1 MGAIIGEVILGYNN
15 SENFKKI
22 LSLSTISILMKEDLI
37 IAIDG
42 YSSTGKSSMSK
53 IIAKNL
59 GYTHIDSG
67 AMYRAVTLYAF
78 QNNYIQNQ
86 QIDVNSLV
94 ERLNEIKIEFKKDE
108 STQKNNTYLNGQNV
122 EAESRSIEIS
132 KMVSPISEIPAI
144 RDYCVALQQQMGE
157 NGGIVMDGRDIGTT
171 VFPNADIKIFVT
183 ASPEVRAQRR
193 FLEYQQQGKN
203 ISMDE
208 VLKNVNERDYIDSHR
223 AYSPLRKAD
232 DAIEVDNSNMNLE
245 ETVNRVMEIIESKK

>member
-1 MGAIIGEVILGYNN
+1 
-15 SENFKKI
+15 
-22 LSLSTISILMKEDLI
+22 MKENLI

-53 IIAKNL
+53 IIARNL

-78 QNNYIQNQ
+78 QHQYIVDNK
-86 QIDVNSLV
+86 IDEQALITHLSD
-94 ERLNEIKIEFKKDE
+94 IKIEFQQDPT
-108 STQKNNTYLNGQNV
+108 TQKNLTFLNGENV
-122 EAESRSIEIS
+122 EADIRTMEVS
-132 KMVSPISEIPAI
+132 KMVSPISEIPAV

-157 NGGIVMDGRDIGTT
+157 KGGIVMDGRDIGTT
-171 VFPNADIKIFVT
+171 VFPNADIKIFIT
-183 ASPEVRAQRR
+183 ASPEVRARRR

-203 ISMDE
+203 IPLDE

-245 ETVNRVMEIIESKK
+245 ETVNKVMEIINSKK

>member
-1 MGAIIGEVILGYNN
+1 
-15 SENFKKI
+15 
-22 LSLSTISILMKEDLI
+22 MKENLI

-78 QNNYIQNQ
+78 QHQYIVDNK
-86 QIDVNSLV
+86 IDEQALITHLSD
-94 ERLNEIKIEFKKDE
+94 IKIEFQQDPT
-108 STQKNNTYLNGQNV
+108 TQKNLTFLNGENV
-122 EAESRSIEIS
+122 EADIRTMEVS
-132 KMVSPISEIPAI
+132 KMVSPISEIPAV

-157 NGGIVMDGRDIGTT
+157 KGGIVMDGRDIGTT
-171 VFPNADIKIFVT
+171 VFPNADIKIFIT
-183 ASPEVRAQRR
+183 ASPEVRARRR

-203 ISMDE
+203 IPLDE

-245 ETVNRVMEIIESKK
+245 ETVNKVMEIINSKK

>member
-1 MGAIIGEVILGYNN
+1 
-15 SENFKKI
+15 
-22 LSLSTISILMKEDLI
+22 MKENLI

-78 QNNYIQNQ
+78 KHQYIVDNK
-86 QIDVNSLV
+86 IDEHALIINLSD
-94 ERLNEIKIEFKKDE
+94 IKIEFKQDLI
-108 STQKNNTYLNGQNV
+108 TQKNLTFLNGENV
-122 EAESRSIEIS
+122 EADIRTMEVS
-132 KMVSPISEIPAI
+132 KMVSPISEIPAV

-157 NGGIVMDGRDIGTT
+157 KGGIVMDGRDIGTT

-203 ISMDE
+203 IPLDE

-223 AYSPLRKAD
+223 EYSPLRKAD

-245 ETVNRVMEIIESKK
+245 ETVNKVMEIINSKK

>member
-1 MGAIIGEVILGYNN
+1 
-15 SENFKKI
+15 
-22 LSLSTISILMKEDLI
+22 MKENLI

-78 QNNYIQNQ
+78 QHQYIVDNKIDEQALINNLS
-86 QIDVNSLV
+86 D
-94 ERLNEIKIEFKKDE
+94 IKIEFQQDPT
-108 STQKNNTYLNGQNV
+108 TQKNLTLLNGENV
-122 EAESRSIEIS
+122 EADIRTMEVS
-132 KMVSPISEIPAI
+132 KMVSPISEIPAV

-157 NGGIVMDGRDIGTT
+157 KGGIVMDGRDIGTT
-171 VFPNADIKIFVT
+171 VFPNADIKIFIT
-183 ASPEVRAQRR
+183 ASPEVRARRR

-203 ISMDE
+203 IPLDE

-245 ETVNRVMEIIESKK
+245 ETVNKVMEIINSKK

>member
-1 MGAIIGEVILGYNN
+1 
-15 SENFKKI
+15 
-22 LSLSTISILMKEDLI
+22 MKENLI

-78 QNNYIQNQ
+78 QHQYIVDNK
-86 QIDVNSLV
+86 IDEQALITHLSD
-94 ERLNEIKIEFKKDE
+94 IKIEFQQDPT
-108 STQKNNTYLNGQNV
+108 TQKNLTFLNGENV
-122 EAESRSIEIS
+122 EADIRTMQIS
-132 KMVSPISEIPAI
+132 KMVSPISEIPTV

-157 NGGIVMDGRDIGTT
+157 KGGIVMDGRDIGTT
-171 VFPNADIKIFVT
+171 VFPHADIKIFVT

-203 ISMDE
+203 IPLDE

-245 ETVNRVMEIIESKK
+245 ETVNKVMEIINSKK

>member
-1 MGAIIGEVILGYNN
+1 
-15 SENFKKI
+15 
-22 LSLSTISILMKEDLI
+22 MKENLI

-78 QNNYIQNQ
+78 QHQYIVDNK
-86 QIDVNSLV
+86 IDEQALITNLSD
-94 ERLNEIKIEFKKDE
+94 IKIEFKQDLR
-108 STQKNNTYLNGQNV
+108 TQKNLTFLNGENV
-122 EAESRSIEIS
+122 EADIRTMKVS
-132 KMVSPISEIPAI
+132 KMVSPISEIPTV

-157 NGGIVMDGRDIGTT
+157 KGGIVMDGRDIGTT

-203 ISMDE
+203 IPLDE

-232 DAIEVDNSNMNLE
+232 DAIEVDNSKMNLE
-245 ETVNRVMEIIESKK
+245 ETVNKVMEIINSKK

>member
-1 MGAIIGEVILGYNN
+1 
-15 SENFKKI
+15 
-22 LSLSTISILMKEDLI
+22 MKENLI

-78 QNNYIQNQ
+78 QHQYIVDNK
-86 QIDVNSLV
+86 IDEQALITNLSD
-94 ERLNEIKIEFKKDE
+94 IKIEFQQDPT
-108 STQKNNTYLNGQNV
+108 TQKNLTFLNGENV
-122 EAESRSIEIS
+122 ESDIRTMEVS
-132 KMVSPISEIPAI
+132 KMVSPISEIPAV

-157 NGGIVMDGRDIGTT
+157 KGGIVMDGRDIGTT

-203 ISMDE
+203 IPLDE

-245 ETVNRVMEIIESKK
+245 ETVNKVMEIINSKK

>member
-1 MGAIIGEVILGYNN
+1 
-15 SENFKKI
+15 
-22 LSLSTISILMKEDLI
+22 MKENLI

-78 QNNYIQNQ
+78 QHQYIVDNK
-86 QIDVNSLV
+86 IDEQALITNLSD
-94 ERLNEIKIEFKKDE
+94 IKIEFQQDPT
-108 STQKNNTYLNGQNV
+108 TQKNLTFLNGENV
-122 EAESRSIEIS
+122 EADIRTMEVS
-132 KMVSPISEIPAI
+132 KMVSPISEIPAV

-157 NGGIVMDGRDIGTT
+157 KGGIVMDGRDIGTT

-193 FLEYQQQGKN
+193 FLEYQQQGKD
-203 ISMDE
+203 ISLDE

-245 ETVNRVMEIIESKK
+245 ETVNKVMEIINSKK

>member
-1 MGAIIGEVILGYNN
+1 
-15 SENFKKI
+15 
-22 LSLSTISILMKEDLI
+22 MKENLI

-78 QNNYIQNQ
+78 QHQYIVDNK
-86 QIDVNSLV
+86 IDEQALITNLSD
-94 ERLNEIKIEFKKDE
+94 IKIEFQQDPT
-108 STQKNNTYLNGQNV
+108 TQKNLTFLNGENV
-122 EAESRSIEIS
+122 EADIRTMEVS
-132 KMVSPISEIPAI
+132 KMVSPISEIPAV

-157 NGGIVMDGRDIGTT
+157 KGGIVMDGRDIGTT
-171 VFPNADIKIFVT
+171 VFPHADIKIFVT
-183 ASPEVRAQRR
+183 ASPEVRARRR
-193 FLEYQQQGKN
+193 FLEYQQQGKD
-203 ISMDE
+203 ISLDE

-245 ETVNRVMEIIESKK
+245 ETVNKVMEIINSKK

>member
-1 MGAIIGEVILGYNN
+1 
-15 SENFKKI
+15 
-22 LSLSTISILMKEDLI
+22 MKENLI

-78 QNNYIQNQ
+78 QHQYIVDNK
-86 QIDVNSLV
+86 IDEQALITHLSD
-94 ERLNEIKIEFKKDE
+94 IKIEFQQDPT
-108 STQKNNTYLNGQNV
+108 TQKNLTFLNGENV
-122 EAESRSIEIS
+122 EADIRTMEVS
-132 KMVSPISEIPAI
+132 KMVSPISEIPAV

-157 NGGIVMDGRDIGTT
+157 KGGIVMDGRDIGTT
-171 VFPNADIKIFVT
+171 VFPNADIKIFIT
-183 ASPEVRAQRR
+183 ASPEVRARRR

-203 ISMDE
+203 IPLDE

-232 DAIEVDNSNMNLE
+232 DAIEVDNSNMDLE
-245 ETVNRVMEIIESKK
+245 ETVSKVMEIINSKK

>member
-1 MGAIIGEVILGYNN
+1 
-15 SENFKKI
+15 
-22 LSLSTISILMKEDLI
+22 MKENLI

-67 AMYRAVTLYAF
+67 AMYRAVTFYAF
-78 QNNYIQNQ
+78 QHQYIVDNK
-86 QIDVNSLV
+86 IDEKALITNLSD
-94 ERLNEIKIEFKKDE
+94 IKIEFQQDPT
-108 STQKNNTYLNGQNV
+108 TQKNLTFLNGENV
-122 EAESRSIEIS
+122 EADIRTMEVS
-132 KMVSPISEIPAI
+132 KMVSPISEIPAV

-157 NGGIVMDGRDIGTT
+157 KGGIVMDGRDIGTT

-203 ISMDE
+203 IPLDE

-232 DAIEVDNSNMNLE
+232 DAIEVDNSNLNLE
-245 ETVNRVMEIIESKK
+245 ETVNKVMEIINSKK

>member
-1 MGAIIGEVILGYNN
+1 
-15 SENFKKI
+15 
-22 LSLSTISILMKEDLI
+22 MKENLI

-53 IIAKNL
+53 IIAKKL

-78 QNNYIQNQ
+78 QQQYIVDNK
-86 QIDVNSLV
+86 IDEQSLITN
-94 ERLNEIKIEFKKDE
+94 LSNIKIEFKQDAT
-108 STQKNNTYLNGQNV
+108 TQKNFTFLNGENV
-122 EAESRSIEIS
+122 EADIRAMKVS
-132 KMVSPISEIPAI
+132 KMVSPISEIPAV
-144 RDYCVALQQQMGE
+144 RDYCVALQQKMGT

-171 VFPNADIKIFVT
+171 VFPNADIKIFIT

-203 ISMDE
+203 IPLDE

-223 AYSPLRKAD
+223 DYSPLRKAD

-245 ETVNRVMEIIESKK
+245 ETVNKVMEIIESKR

>member
-1 MGAIIGEVILGYNN
+1 
-15 SENFKKI
+15 
-22 LSLSTISILMKEDLI
+22 MKENLI

-78 QNNYIQNQ
+78 QHQYIVDNK
-86 QIDVNSLV
+86 IDEQTLITNLSD
-94 ERLNEIKIEFKKDE
+94 IKIEFKQDLI
-108 STQKNNTYLNGQNV
+108 TQKNLSFLNGENV
-122 EAESRSIEIS
+122 EADIRTMEVS
-132 KMVSPISEIPAI
+132 KMVSPISEISAV
-144 RDYCVALQQQMGE
+144 RDYCVALQQQMGKK
-157 NGGIVMDGRDIGTT
+157 GGIVMDGRDIGTT

-203 ISMDE
+203 ISLDE

-245 ETVNRVMEIIESKK
+245 ETVNKVMEIINSKK

>member
-1 MGAIIGEVILGYNN
+1 
-15 SENFKKI
+15 
-22 LSLSTISILMKEDLI
+22 MKENLI

-78 QNNYIQNQ
+78 QHQYIVDNK
-86 QIDVNSLV
+86 IDEQALITNLSD
-94 ERLNEIKIEFKKDE
+94 IKIEFQQDPT
-108 STQKNNTYLNGQNV
+108 TQKNLTFLNGENV
-122 EAESRSIEIS
+122 EADIRTMEVS
-132 KMVSPISEIPAI
+132 KMVSPISEIPAV

-157 NGGIVMDGRDIGTT
+157 KGGIVMDGRDIGTT
-171 VFPNADIKIFVT
+171 VFPHADIKIFVT
-183 ASPEVRAQRR
+183 ASPEVRARRR

-203 ISMDE
+203 IPLDE

-245 ETVNRVMEIIESKK
+245 ETVNKVMEIINSKK

>member
-1 MGAIIGEVILGYNN
+1 
-15 SENFKKI
+15 
-22 LSLSTISILMKEDLI
+22 MKENLI

-78 QNNYIQNQ
+78 QHQYIVDNK
-86 QIDVNSLV
+86 IDEQALITNLSD
-94 ERLNEIKIEFKKDE
+94 IKIEFQQDPT
-108 STQKNNTYLNGQNV
+108 TQKNLTFLNGENV
-122 EAESRSIEIS
+122 EADIRRMEVS
-132 KMVSPISEIPAI
+132 KMVSPISEIPAV
-144 RDYCVALQQQMGE
+144 RDYCVALQQKMGE
-157 NGGIVMDGRDIGTT
+157 KGGIVMDGRDIGTT
-171 VFPNADIKIFVT
+171 VFPHADIKIFVT
-183 ASPEVRAQRR
+183 ASPEVRARRR

-203 ISMDE
+203 IPLDE

-245 ETVNRVMEIIESKK
+245 ETVNKVMEIINSKK

>member
-1 MGAIIGEVILGYNN
+1 
-15 SENFKKI
+15 
-22 LSLSTISILMKEDLI
+22 MKENLI

-78 QNNYIQNQ
+78 QHQYIVDNK
-86 QIDVNSLV
+86 IDEQALITNLSD
-94 ERLNEIKIEFKKDE
+94 IKIEFQQDPT
-108 STQKNNTYLNGQNV
+108 TQKNLTFLNGENV
-122 EAESRSIEIS
+122 EADIRTMEVS
-132 KMVSPISEIPAI
+132 KMVSPISEIPAV

-157 NGGIVMDGRDIGTT
+157 KGGIVMDGRDIGTT

-203 ISMDE
+203 IPLDE

-245 ETVNRVMEIIESKK
+245 ETVNKVMEIINSKK

>member
-1 MGAIIGEVILGYNN
+1 
-15 SENFKKI
+15 
-22 LSLSTISILMKEDLI
+22 MKENLI

-78 QNNYIQNQ
+78 KHQYIVDNK
-86 QIDVNSLV
+86 IDEHALITNLSD
-94 ERLNEIKIEFKKDE
+94 IKIEFKQDII
-108 STQKNNTYLNGQNV
+108 TQKNLSFLNGENV
-122 EAESRSIEIS
+122 EADIRTMEVS
-132 KMVSPISEIPAI
+132 KMVSPISEIPAV
-144 RDYCVALQQQMGE
+144 RDYCVSLQQQMGKK
-157 NGGIVMDGRDIGTT
+157 GGIVMDGRDIGTT

-183 ASPEVRAQRR
+183 ASPEVRARRR

-203 ISMDE
+203 IPLDE

-245 ETVNRVMEIIESKK
+245 ETVNKVMEIINSKK

>member
-1 MGAIIGEVILGYNN
+1 
-15 SENFKKI
+15 
-22 LSLSTISILMKEDLI
+22 MKEDLI

-122 EAESRSIEIS
+122 EAEIRSIEIS